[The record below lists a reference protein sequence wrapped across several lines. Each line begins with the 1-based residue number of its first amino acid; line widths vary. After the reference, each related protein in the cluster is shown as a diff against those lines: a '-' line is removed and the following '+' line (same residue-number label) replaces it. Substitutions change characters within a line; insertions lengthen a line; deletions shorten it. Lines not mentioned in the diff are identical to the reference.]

1 MTDDIT
7 RAEIEQTKETL
18 LDGLQFAR
26 SRLKEFQL
34 QAALGGDEQPML
46 DEMAKIDRIEA
57 KLAGIG
63 YGFQMVEQN
72 EREALSA
79 AREAARR
86 AAMEEIRSLMENHV
100 AALAE
105 LEAMATKMLPVW
117 DRIGQLGADIGSV
130 SASVFPALVIDP
142 ERPAVSI
149 SPQESFLFSAG
160 AIQTPDV
167 GKSLWELI
175 DFARRVAEDR
185 DRALQKL
192 DAVAEPELIDG

>member
-1 MTDDIT
+1 MTDEIT
-7 RAEIEQTKETL
+7 RAEVEQTKEKL

-63 YGFQMVEQN
+63 YGFQKVQQN

-79 AREAARR
+79 ARVAARR
-86 AAMEEIRSLMENHV
+86 AAVEELRSLMKSH
-100 AALAE
+100 ASALAE
-105 LEAMATKMLPVW
+105 MEAMATKMLPVG
-117 DRIGQLGADIGSV
+117 DRIGQLAADIGSA
-130 SASVFPALVIDP
+130 SAGLFPTTTGIYG
-142 ERPAVSI
+142 SFT
-149 SPQESFLFSAG
+149 PQESFLVNAG
-160 AIQTPDV
+160 AIQAPDV
-167 GKSLWELI
+167 GKSLQTLI

-185 DRALQKL
+185 DRASRKL
-192 DAVAEPELIDG
+192 DDVAEPELIDG